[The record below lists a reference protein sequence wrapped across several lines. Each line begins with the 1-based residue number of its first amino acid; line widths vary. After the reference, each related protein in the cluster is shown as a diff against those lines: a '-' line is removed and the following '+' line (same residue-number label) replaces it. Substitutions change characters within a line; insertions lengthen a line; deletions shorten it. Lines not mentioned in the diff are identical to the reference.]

1 MDRVQWPGGHGAAA
15 TMNASTMN
23 ATMQLSVSLSLCA
36 GLPAG
41 RPNAPR
47 GETDGACDREESA
60 APPRRA
66 RTVRLIDLERRARF
80 GRFGCDAP

>member
-1 MDRVQWPGGHGAAA
+1 
-15 TMNASTMN
+15 MN
-23 ATMQLSVSLSLCA
+23 ATMQLPVSLSLCA

-41 RPNAPR
+41 RPNAPD
-47 GETDGACDREESA
+47 GETDDAGDREADA

-80 GRFGCDAP
+80 GRVGCDAP